1 MKSFDL
7 IVLGGGSGGLAAAQ
21 RAAEYGARV
30 AVFEHGR
37 LGGTCVNVGC
47 VPKKVMWNASEIAH
61 TIRQASHYGFDVNV
75 NGHDWELLKRG
86 RDAYVER
93 LNGIYRRN
101 LDRKSIETVLSHG
114 RFVGPR
120 EVVDEAGETYRGE
133 HIVIATGGYP
143 VVPALPGAE
152 RGITSDG
159 FFELEDQPERVAV
172 VGSGY
177 IAVEL
182 AGVFRSLGSEVSVFV
197 RFDKLLRSFDP
208 MLSDH
213 LMQHMRDAGIEIVTG
228 AVPSALHGAEG
239 AAPASASDAASS
251 LVTQND
257 LHGAERTAPMAALR
271 RADSIADGDGVGS
284 SDGDGVGSV
293 DGGAV
298 GGADGDGVGS
308 ADGGGVGGVA
318 SRSDGGAPAGADK
331 YAVSNAGSIALETE
345 DGRTFD
351 GFDALLWAVGR
362 QANTAGLALDA
373 AGVET
378 APRGHIPVDPWQNTN
393 VEGIYAIGDV
403 TGKAELT
410 PVAIAA
416 GRRLS
421 DRIFDG
427 QSERRLSYE
436 LIPTVIFSHP
446 PIGTIG
452 LTEPEAA
459 ERHGADVLRV
469 YKSEFVPMFN
479 ALTEAKPKTA
489 MKLVTVGEDE
499 RVVGCH
505 VIGTGADEMVQG
517 FAVAMSM
524 GACKRDFDD
533 TIAIHPTSAEEL
545 VTMR

>member
-7 IVLGGGSGGLAAAQ
+7 IVLGGGSGGLAVAQ

-47 VPKKVMWNASEIAH
+47 VPKKVMWNAAEIAH
-61 TIRQASHYGFDVNV
+61 LMRQASHYGFDLSV
-75 NGHDWELLKRG
+75 GRHDWGVLKRG

-101 LDRKSIETVLSHG
+101 LDNKDIVTVLSHG
-114 RFVGPR
+114 RFTGPR
-120 EVVDEAGETYRGE
+120 EIVDEAGERYRAE
-133 HIVIATGGYP
+133 HVVIATGGYP
-143 VVPALPGAE
+143 RVPELPGAE

-159 FFELEDQPERVAV
+159 FFELEAQPERVAV

-182 AGVFRSLGSEVSVFV
+182 AGVFRALGSEVSVFV
-197 RFDKLLRSFDP
+197 RFDRLLRSFDP
-208 MLSDH
+208 MLSEH
-213 LMQHMRDAGIEIVTG
+213 LMNNMGAAGIEIVSG
-228 AVPSALHGAEG
+228 AVP
-239 AAPASASDAASS
+239 
-251 LVTQND
+251 
-257 LHGAERTAPMAALR
+257 R
-271 RADSIADGDGVGS
+271 
-284 SDGDGVGSV
+284 
-293 DGGAV
+293 AV
-298 GGADGDGVGS
+298 GG
-308 ADGGGVGGVA
+308 GGGFGEDGALGGAAGTSDGGVA
-318 SRSDGGAPAGADK
+318 GESSGGAAGDGA
-331 YAVSNAGSIALETE
+331 AGESGVGAAGIALETE

-351 GFDALLWAVGR
+351 GFDALLWAIGR
-362 QANTAGLALDA
+362 QPNTAGLGLEH

-378 APRGHIPVDPWQNTN
+378 TSRGSVVVDAWQNTSAES
-393 VEGIYAIGDV
+393 VYAIGDV
-403 TGKAELT
+403 TGRAELT

-416 GRRLS
+416 GRRLG
-421 DRIFDG
+421 DRIFGG

-452 LTEPEAA
+452 LTEDEAR
-459 ERHGADVLRV
+459 ERHGDDALRI

-479 ALTEAKPKTA
+479 ALTDAKPKTA
-489 MKLVTVGEDE
+489 MKLVTVGEEE

-524 GACKRDFDD
+524 GARKSDLDD

>member
-7 IVLGGGSGGLAAAQ
+7 IVLGGGSGGLAVAQ
-21 RAAEYGARV
+21 RAAEYGSRV

-47 VPKKVMWNASEIAH
+47 VPKKVMWNAAEVAH
-61 TIRQASHYGFDVNV
+61 MMRQASHYGFDLSVG
-75 NGHDWELLKRG
+75 GHDWGVLKRG

-101 LDRKSIETVLSHG
+101 LDNKDIVTVLSHG
-114 RFVGPR
+114 RFTGAR
-120 EVVDEAGETYRGE
+120 EIVDEAGETYRAE
-133 HIVIATGGYP
+133 HVVVATGGYP
-143 VVPALPGAE
+143 RVPELPGAE

-159 FFELEDQPERVAV
+159 FFELEAQPERVAV

-182 AGVFRSLGSEVSVFV
+182 AGVFRALGSEVSVFV
-197 RFDKLLRSFDP
+197 RFDRLLRSFDP
-208 MLSDH
+208 MLSEH
-213 LMQHMRDAGIEIVTG
+213 LMSNMRAAGIEIVCD
-228 AVPSALHGAEG
+228 AVP
-239 AAPASASDAASS
+239 
-251 LVTQND
+251 
-257 LHGAERTAPMAALR
+257 R
-271 RADSIADGDGVGS
+271 
-284 SDGDGVGSV
+284 
-293 DGGAV
+293 AV
-298 GGADGDGVGS
+298 GGA
-308 ADGGGVGGVA
+308 
-318 SRSDGGAPAGADK
+318 
-331 YAVSNAGSIALETE
+331 NSIALETE
-345 DGRTFD
+345 DGRTFE
-351 GFDALLWAVGR
+351 GFDALLWAIGR
-362 QANTAGLALDA
+362 QPNTAGLGLEH

-378 APRGHIPVDPWQNTN
+378 TSRGSVVVDAWQNTSAES
-393 VEGIYAIGDV
+393 VYAIGDV
-403 TGKAELT
+403 TGRAELT

-416 GRRLS
+416 GRRLG
-421 DRIFDG
+421 DRIFGG

-452 LTEPEAA
+452 LTEDEAR
-459 ERHGADVLRV
+459 ERHGTDALRI

-489 MKLVTVGEDE
+489 MKLVTVGEEE
-499 RVVGCH
+499 RVIGCH

-524 GACKRDFDD
+524 GARKRDLDD

>member
-7 IVLGGGSGGLAAAQ
+7 IVLGGGSGGLAVAQ

-47 VPKKVMWNASEIAH
+47 VPKKVMWNAAEIAH
-61 TIRQASHYGFDVNV
+61 LIGQASHYGFELSVD
-75 NGHDWELLKRG
+75 GHDWGLLKRG

-101 LDRKSIETVLSHG
+101 LDNKDIVTVLSHG
-114 RFVGPR
+114 RFTGPR
-120 EVVDEAGETYRGE
+120 EVVDEAGESYRAE
-133 HIVIATGGYP
+133 HVVIATGGYP
-143 VVPALPGAE
+143 RVPDLPGAE

-159 FFELEDQPERVAV
+159 FFELKAQPERVAV

-182 AGVFRSLGSEVSVFV
+182 AGVFRALGSEVSVFV
-197 RFDKLLRSFDP
+197 RFDRLLRSFDS
-208 MLSDH
+208 MLSEH
-213 LMQHMRDAGIEIVTG
+213 LMSNMRAAGIEIVCD
-228 AVPSALHGAEG
+228 AVP
-239 AAPASASDAASS
+239 
-251 LVTQND
+251 
-257 LHGAERTAPMAALR
+257 
-271 RADSIADGDGVGS
+271 RAVG
-284 SDGDGVGSV
+284 G
-293 DGGAV
+293 GGAV
-298 GGADGDGVGS
+298 GDDGALGGRADESGESGDNAAGE
-308 ADGGGVGGVA
+308 
-318 SRSDGGAPAGADK
+318 SDGGAAGKSSGGMA
-331 YAVSNAGSIALETE
+331 SIALETE
-345 DGRTFD
+345 DGRTFE
-351 GFDALLWAVGR
+351 GFDALLWAIGR
-362 QANTAGLALDA
+362 QPNTAGLGLEH

-378 APRGHIPVDPWQNTN
+378 TSRGNVVVDAWQNTSAEN
-393 VEGIYAIGDV
+393 VYAIGDV
-403 TGKAELT
+403 TGRAELT

-416 GRRLS
+416 GRRLG
-421 DRIFDG
+421 DRIFGG
-427 QSERRLSYE
+427 QPERRLSYE

-452 LTEPEAA
+452 LTEDEAR
-459 ERHGADVLRV
+459 ERHGDDALRI
-469 YKSEFVPMFN
+469 YRSEFVPMFN

-489 MKLVTVGEDE
+489 MKLVTVGDEE

-524 GACKRDFDD
+524 GACKRDLDD

>member
-7 IVLGGGSGGLAAAQ
+7 IVLGGGSGGLAVAQ

-47 VPKKVMWNASEIAH
+47 VPKKVMWNAAEIAH
-61 TIRQASHYGFDVNV
+61 LMRQASHYGFDLSVD
-75 NGHDWELLKRG
+75 GHDWGMLKRG

-101 LDRKSIETVLSHG
+101 LDNKDIVTVLSYG
-114 RFVGPR
+114 RFTGPR
-120 EVVDEAGETYRGE
+120 EIVDEAGETYRAE
-133 HIVIATGGYP
+133 HVVIATGGYP
-143 VVPALPGAE
+143 RVPELPGAE

-159 FFELEDQPERVAV
+159 FFELEAQPERVAV

-182 AGVFRSLGSEVSVFV
+182 AGIFQSLGSEVSVFV

-228 AVPSALHGAEG
+228 AVP
-239 AAPASASDAASS
+239 
-251 LVTQND
+251 
-257 LHGAERTAPMAALR
+257 R
-271 RADSIADGDGVGS
+271 
-284 SDGDGVGSV
+284 
-293 DGGAV
+293 AV
-298 GGADGDGVGS
+298 GGAAGGAASGAQAGMDSGADGSAGDS
-308 ADGGGVGGVA
+308 ADGG
-318 SRSDGGAPAGADK
+318 ADK
-331 YAVSNAGSIALETE
+331 HAASNAPGITLETE
-345 DGRTFD
+345 DGRTFA

-362 QANTAGLALDA
+362 QPNTSGLGLEK

-378 APRGHIPVDPWQNTN
+378 APRGHIPVDAWQNTN
-393 VEGIYAIGDV
+393 VAGIYAIGDV
-403 TGKAELT
+403 AGKAELT

-416 GRRLS
+416 GRRLG
-421 DRIFDG
+421 DRLFGG
-427 QSERRLSYE
+427 QPERKLSYE
-436 LIPTVIFSHP
+436 IVPTVIFSHP

-452 LTEPEAA
+452 LTEAEAS
-459 ERHGADVLRV
+459 ERYGDDALRV

-489 MKLVTVGEDE
+489 MKLVTVGEEE

-505 VIGTGADEMVQG
+505 VIGPGADEMAQG
-517 FAVAMSM
+517 FAVALSM
-524 GACKRDFDD
+524 GARKSDLDD

>member
-47 VPKKVMWNASEIAH
+47 VPKKVMWNAAEVAH
-61 TIRQASHYGFDVNV
+61 TIGQASHYGFDLSV

-101 LDRKSIETVLSHG
+101 LDNKDIVTVLSSG

-120 EVVDEAGETYRGE
+120 EVVDEAGETYRAE

-143 VVPALPGAE
+143 KVPALPGAE

-159 FFELEDQPERVAV
+159 FFELEAQPARVAV

-182 AGVFRSLGSEVSVFV
+182 AGVFRALGSEVSVFV
-197 RFDKLLRSFDP
+197 RFDRMLRSFEP

-213 LMQHMRDAGIEIVTG
+213 LMRNMRDAGIEVVSG
-228 AVPSALHGAEG
+228 AVPRAL
-239 AAPASASDAASS
+239 
-251 LVTQND
+251 
-257 LHGAERTAPMAALR
+257 
-271 RADSIADGDGVGS
+271 
-284 SDGDGVGSV
+284 
-293 DGGAV
+293 GGT
-298 GGADGDGVGS
+298 D
-308 ADGGGVGGVA
+308 
-318 SRSDGGAPAGADK
+318 
-331 YAVSNAGSIALETE
+331 SIALETE

-362 QANTAGLALDA
+362 QPNTAGLGLET

-378 APRGHIPVDPWQNTN
+378 GARGTVTVDAWQNTN

-403 TGKAELT
+403 TGRAELT

-421 DRIFDG
+421 DRVFGG
-427 QSERRLSYE
+427 QSERKLSYE
-436 LIPTVIFSHP
+436 IVPTVIFSHP
-446 PIGTIG
+446 PIGTVG
-452 LTEPEAA
+452 LTEPEAR
-459 ERHGADVLRV
+459 ERHGADALRV
-469 YKSEFVPMFN
+469 YTSEFVPMFN

-505 VIGTGADEMVQG
+505 VIGAGADEMIQG
-517 FAVAMSM
+517 FAVAVSM
-524 GACKRDFDD
+524 GARKSDLDD

>member
-61 TIRQASHYGFDVNV
+61 TIRQASHYGFDVSV

-101 LDRKSIETVLSHG
+101 LDRKSIETVLSYG

-159 FFELEDQPERVAV
+159 FFELEEQPERVAV

-208 MLSDH
+208 MLSEH
-213 LMQHMRDAGIEIVTG
+213 LMRHMRDAGIEIMTG

-239 AAPASASDAASS
+239 AVPASASDAANS

-257 LHGAERTAPMAALR
+257 LHGAL
-271 RADSIADGDGVGS
+271 
-284 SDGDGVGSV
+284 
-293 DGGAV
+293 
-298 GGADGDGVGS
+298 
-308 ADGGGVGGVA
+308 
-318 SRSDGGAPAGADK
+318 AGADR
-331 YAVSNAGSIALETE
+331 IALETE
-345 DGRTFD
+345 DGRTFE

-362 QANTAGLALDA
+362 QPNTAGLALDA

-459 ERHGADVLRV
+459 ERHGADSLRV
-469 YKSEFVPMFN
+469 FKSEFVPMFN
-479 ALTEAKPKTA
+479 ALTDVKPKTA

>member
-7 IVLGGGSGGLAAAQ
+7 IVLGGGSGGLAVAQ

-47 VPKKVMWNASEIAH
+47 VPKKVMWNAAEIAH
-61 TIRQASHYGFDVNV
+61 LMRQASHYGFELSVG
-75 NGHDWELLKRG
+75 GHDWGLLKRG

-101 LDRKSIETVLSHG
+101 LDNKDIVTVLSHG
-114 RFVGPR
+114 RFTGPR
-120 EVVDEAGETYRGE
+120 EIVDEAGERYRAE
-133 HIVIATGGYP
+133 HVVIATGGYP
-143 VVPALPGAE
+143 RVPELPGAE
-152 RGITSDG
+152 QGITSDG
-159 FFELEDQPERVAV
+159 FFELEAPPERVAV

-182 AGVFRSLGSEVSVFV
+182 AGVFRALGSEVSVFV
-197 RFDKLLRSFDP
+197 RFDRLLRSFDP
-208 MLSDH
+208 MLSEH
-213 LMQHMRDAGIEIVTG
+213 LMSNMRAAGIEIVCD
-228 AVPSALHGAEG
+228 AVP
-239 AAPASASDAASS
+239 
-251 LVTQND
+251 
-257 LHGAERTAPMAALR
+257 R
-271 RADSIADGDGVGS
+271 
-284 SDGDGVGSV
+284 
-293 DGGAV
+293 AV
-298 GGADGDGVGS
+298 GGA
-308 ADGGGVGGVA
+308 
-318 SRSDGGAPAGADK
+318 
-331 YAVSNAGSIALETE
+331 NSIALETE
-345 DGRTFD
+345 DGRTFE
-351 GFDALLWAVGR
+351 GFDALLWAIGR
-362 QANTAGLALDA
+362 QPNTAGLGLEH

-378 APRGHIPVDPWQNTN
+378 TSRGNVVVDAWQNTSAER
-393 VEGIYAIGDV
+393 VYAIGDV
-403 TGKAELT
+403 TGRAELT

-416 GRRLS
+416 GRRLG
-421 DRIFDG
+421 DRIFGG

-452 LTEPEAA
+452 LTEDEAR
-459 ERHGADVLRV
+459 ERHGADALRI
-469 YKSEFVPMFN
+469 YRSEFVPMFN

-489 MKLVTVGEDE
+489 MKLVTVGDEE

-517 FAVAMSM
+517 FAVAISM
-524 GACKRDFDD
+524 GARKRDLDD

>member
-7 IVLGGGSGGLAAAQ
+7 IVLGGGSGGLAVAQ

-47 VPKKVMWNASEIAH
+47 VPKKVMWNAAEIAH
-61 TIRQASHYGFDVNV
+61 LLRQASHYGFDLSVG
-75 NGHDWELLKRG
+75 GHDWGLLKRG

-101 LDRKSIETVLSHG
+101 LDNKDIVTVLSHG
-114 RFVGPR
+114 RFTGAR
-120 EVVDEAGETYRGE
+120 EIVDEAGQAYRAE
-133 HIVIATGGYP
+133 HVVVATGGYP
-143 VVPALPGAE
+143 RVPELPGAE

-159 FFELEDQPERVAV
+159 FFELEEQPERVAV

-177 IAVEL
+177 IAAEL
-182 AGVFRSLGSEVSVFV
+182 AGVFRALGSDVSVFV
-197 RFDKLLRSFDP
+197 RFDRLLRSFDP
-208 MLSDH
+208 MLSEH
-213 LMQHMRDAGIEIVTG
+213 LMSNMRAAGIEIVSG
-228 AVPSALHGAEG
+228 AVP
-239 AAPASASDAASS
+239 
-251 LVTQND
+251 
-257 LHGAERTAPMAALR
+257 R
-271 RADSIADGDGVGS
+271 
-284 SDGDGVGSV
+284 
-293 DGGAV
+293 AV
-298 GGADGDGVGS
+298 GGA
-308 ADGGGVGGVA
+308 
-318 SRSDGGAPAGADK
+318 
-331 YAVSNAGSIALETE
+331 NSIALETE

-351 GFDALLWAVGR
+351 GFDALLWAIGR
-362 QANTAGLALDA
+362 QPNTAGLGLEH

-378 APRGHIPVDPWQNTN
+378 TPRGSVVVDAWQNTSAER
-393 VEGIYAIGDV
+393 VYAIGDV
-403 TGKAELT
+403 TGRAELT

-416 GRRLS
+416 GRRLG
-421 DRIFDG
+421 DRIFGG
-427 QSERRLSYE
+427 QPERRLSYE
-436 LIPTVIFSHP
+436 LIPTAVFSHP

-452 LTEPEAA
+452 LTEDEAR
-459 ERHGADVLRV
+459 ERHGADALRI
-469 YKSEFVPMFN
+469 YRSEFVPMFN

-489 MKLVTVGEDE
+489 MKLVTVGDEE

-524 GACKRDFDD
+524 GARKRDLDD

>member
-7 IVLGGGSGGLAAAQ
+7 IVLGGGSGGLAVAQ

-47 VPKKVMWNASEIAH
+47 VPKKVMWNAAEIAH
-61 TIRQASHYGFDVNV
+61 LMRQASHYGFDLSVG
-75 NGHDWELLKRG
+75 GHDWGLLKRG

-101 LDRKSIETVLSHG
+101 LDNKDIVTVLSRG
-114 RFVGPR
+114 RFTGAR
-120 EVVDEAGETYRGE
+120 EIVDEAGESYRAE
-133 HIVIATGGYP
+133 HVVIATGGYP
-143 VVPALPGAE
+143 RVPELPGAE

-159 FFELEDQPERVAV
+159 FFELEEQPERVAV

-182 AGVFRSLGSEVSVFV
+182 AGVFRALGSEVSVFV
-197 RFDKLLRSFDP
+197 RFDRLLRSFDP
-208 MLSDH
+208 MLSEH
-213 LMQHMRDAGIEIVTG
+213 LMGNMRAAGIEIVSG
-228 AVPSALHGAEG
+228 AVP
-239 AAPASASDAASS
+239 
-251 LVTQND
+251 
-257 LHGAERTAPMAALR
+257 R
-271 RADSIADGDGVGS
+271 
-284 SDGDGVGSV
+284 
-293 DGGAV
+293 AV
-298 GGADGDGVGS
+298 GGGDAAGDDGALGGGAGDAGESGDGT
-308 ADGGGVGGVA
+308 AT
-318 SRSDGGAPAGADK
+318 
-331 YAVSNAGSIALETE
+331 IALETE

-351 GFDALLWAVGR
+351 GFDALLWAIGR
-362 QANTAGLALDA
+362 QPNTAGLGLEH

-378 APRGHIPVDPWQNTN
+378 TSRGNVVVDAWQNTSA
-393 VEGIYAIGDV
+393 EGIYAIGDV
-403 TGKAELT
+403 TGRAELT

-416 GRRLS
+416 GRRLG
-421 DRIFDG
+421 DRIFGG

-452 LTEPEAA
+452 LTEDEAR
-459 ERHGADVLRV
+459 ERHGDDALRI
-469 YKSEFVPMFN
+469 YRSEFVPMFN

-489 MKLVTVGEDE
+489 MKLVTVGEEE

-524 GACKRDFDD
+524 GARKSDLDD

>member
-7 IVLGGGSGGLAAAQ
+7 IVLGGGSGGLAVAQ

-47 VPKKVMWNASEIAH
+47 VPKKVMWNAAEIAH
-61 TIRQASHYGFDVNV
+61 LIGQASHYGFDLSVG
-75 NGHDWELLKRG
+75 GHDWGVLKRG

-101 LDRKSIETVLSHG
+101 LDNKDIVTVLSRG
-114 RFVGPR
+114 RFTGAR
-120 EVVDEAGETYRGE
+120 EIVDEAGEAYRAE
-133 HIVIATGGYP
+133 HVVIATGGYP
-143 VVPALPGAE
+143 RVPELPGAE

-159 FFELEDQPERVAV
+159 FFELEEQPERVAV

-182 AGVFRSLGSEVSVFV
+182 AGVFRALGSEVSVFV
-197 RFDKLLRSFDP
+197 RFDRLLRSFDS
-208 MLSDH
+208 MLSEH
-213 LMQHMRDAGIEIVTG
+213 LMHNMRAAGIEIVCD
-228 AVPSALHGAEG
+228 AVPRG
-239 AAPASASDAASS
+239 
-251 LVTQND
+251 
-257 LHGAERTAPMAALR
+257 
-271 RADSIADGDGVGS
+271 
-284 SDGDGVGSV
+284 
-293 DGGAV
+293 V
-298 GGADGDGVGS
+298 GGAT
-308 ADGGGVGGVA
+308 
-318 SRSDGGAPAGADK
+318 
-331 YAVSNAGSIALETE
+331 SIALETE
-345 DGRTFD
+345 DGRTFED
-351 GFDALLWAVGR
+351 FDALLWAIGR
-362 QANTAGLALDA
+362 QPNTAGLGLEH

-378 APRGHIPVDPWQNTN
+378 TSRGNVVVDAWQNTSAER
-393 VEGIYAIGDV
+393 VYAIGDV
-403 TGKAELT
+403 TGRAELT

-416 GRRLS
+416 GRRLG
-421 DRIFDG
+421 DRIFGG
-427 QSERRLSYE
+427 QPERRLSYE

-452 LTEPEAA
+452 LTEDEAR
-459 ERHGADVLRV
+459 ERHGDDALRI
-469 YKSEFVPMFN
+469 YRSEFVPMFN

-489 MKLVTVGEDE
+489 MKLVTVGDEE

-524 GACKRDFDD
+524 GARKRDLDD

>member
-7 IVLGGGSGGLAAAQ
+7 IVLGGGSGGLAVAQ

-47 VPKKVMWNASEIAH
+47 VPKKVMWNAAEIAH
-61 TIRQASHYGFDVNV
+61 LMRQASHYGFDLSV
-75 NGHDWELLKRG
+75 GRHDWGVLKRG

-101 LDRKSIETVLSHG
+101 LDNKDIVTVLSRG
-114 RFVGPR
+114 RFTGPR
-120 EVVDEAGETYRGE
+120 EIVDEAGEGYCAE
-133 HIVIATGGYP
+133 HVVIATGGYP
-143 VVPALPGAE
+143 RVPELPGAE
-152 RGITSDG
+152 QGITSDG
-159 FFELEDQPERVAV
+159 FFELEAQPERVAV

-182 AGVFRSLGSEVSVFV
+182 AGVFRALGSEVSVFV
-197 RFDKLLRSFDP
+197 RFDRLLRSFDS
-208 MLSDH
+208 MLSEH
-213 LMQHMRDAGIEIVTG
+213 LMSNMRAAGIEIVCD
-228 AVPSALHGAEG
+228 AVP
-239 AAPASASDAASS
+239 
-251 LVTQND
+251 
-257 LHGAERTAPMAALR
+257 R
-271 RADSIADGDGVGS
+271 
-284 SDGDGVGSV
+284 
-293 DGGAV
+293 AV
-298 GGADGDGVGS
+298 GGANS
-308 ADGGGVGGVA
+308 F
-318 SRSDGGAPAGADK
+318 
-331 YAVSNAGSIALETE
+331 ALETE
-345 DGRTFD
+345 DGRTFE
-351 GFDALLWAVGR
+351 GFDALLWAIGR
-362 QANTAGLALDA
+362 QPNTAGLGLEH

-378 APRGHIPVDPWQNTN
+378 TPRGNVVVDAWQNTSA
-393 VEGIYAIGDV
+393 EGVYAIGDV
-403 TGKAELT
+403 TGRAELT

-416 GRRLS
+416 GRRLG
-421 DRIFDG
+421 DRIFGG

-452 LTEPEAA
+452 LTEDEAR
-459 ERHGADVLRV
+459 ERHGADALRI
-469 YKSEFVPMFN
+469 YRSEFVPMFN

-489 MKLVTVGEDE
+489 MKLVTVGEEE

-505 VIGTGADEMVQG
+505 VIGIGADEMVQG

-524 GACKRDFDD
+524 GARKSDLDD

>member
-7 IVLGGGSGGLAAAQ
+7 IVLGGGSGGLAVAQ

-30 AVFEHGR
+30 AVFEHDR

-47 VPKKVMWNASEIAH
+47 VPKKVMWNAAEIAH
-61 TIRQASHYGFDVNV
+61 LMRQASHYGFDLRVG
-75 NGHDWELLKRG
+75 GHDWGLLKRG

-101 LDRKSIETVLSHG
+101 LDNKDIVTVHSHG
-114 RFVGPR
+114 RFTGAR
-120 EVVDEAGETYRGE
+120 EIVDEAGERYRAE
-133 HIVIATGGYP
+133 HVVIATGGYP
-143 VVPALPGAE
+143 RVPELPGAE

-159 FFELEDQPERVAV
+159 FFELEAQPERVAV

-182 AGVFRSLGSEVSVFV
+182 AGIFRSLGSEVSVFV

-228 AVPSALHGAEG
+228 AVP
-239 AAPASASDAASS
+239 
-251 LVTQND
+251 
-257 LHGAERTAPMAALR
+257 R
-271 RADSIADGDGVGS
+271 
-284 SDGDGVGSV
+284 
-293 DGGAV
+293 AV
-298 GGADGDGVGS
+298 GGAAGGAASGAQAGMDSGADGSAGDS
-308 ADGGGVGGVA
+308 ADGG
-318 SRSDGGAPAGADK
+318 ADK
-331 YAVSNAGSIALETE
+331 HAASNAPGITLETE
-345 DGRTFD
+345 DGRTFA

-362 QANTAGLALDA
+362 QPNTSGLGLEK

-378 APRGHIPVDPWQNTN
+378 APRGHIPVDAWQNTN
-393 VEGIYAIGDV
+393 VAGIYAIGDV
-403 TGKAELT
+403 AGKAELT

-416 GRRLS
+416 GRRLG
-421 DRIFDG
+421 DRLFGG
-427 QSERRLSYE
+427 QPERKLSYE
-436 LIPTVIFSHP
+436 IVPTVIFSHP

-452 LTEPEAA
+452 LTEAEAS
-459 ERHGADVLRV
+459 ERYGDDALRV

-479 ALTEAKPKTA
+479 ALTEAKPRTA
-489 MKLVTVGEDE
+489 MKLVTVGEEE

-505 VIGTGADEMVQG
+505 VIGPGADEMAQG

-524 GACKRDFDD
+524 GACKRDLDD